1 MRLINLLKASFS
13 ITKLYDRR
21 QKFIIC
27 GLFFTLGKRNLLFL
41 VGDSNY
47 QANYF
52 CFCFCGN
59 FSKRGS
65 FSILGRDC
73 FENYCGIYAKRTISS
88 NAFFVVWKDH

>member
-1 MRLINLLKASFS
+1 MIGVKNLLYVAYFYFRKEESS
-13 ITKLYDRR
+13 
-21 QKFIIC
+21 
-27 GLFFTLGKRNLLFL
+27 FL

-47 QANYF
+47 QANY
-52 CFCFCGN
+52 FCFCGN

-88 NAFFVVWKDH
+88 NAFFVVWKGH